1 MADYTAWY
9 RVGTVALTKNSKIV
23 TGTGTFWLAAG
34 LHTGDMFSTD
44 CVTEYEV
51 ASVDSNTQI
60 TLRTP
65 YTGNT
70 TTETAYRI
78 IRNFT
83 AQMAAETA
91 ANTAALLNDFR
102 RFVDLK
108 MTSIHGKSAYQI
120 ACDHGFAGTESE
132 WLESLKGATPY
143 DLAVSLGYEGTLA
156 EWLESL
162 KADNEWTTLDERTE
176 AMTHDPAS
184 WKNLYYS
191 GKNLG
196 EFTADHLAAIKNGKY
211 TGMGLGDW
219 FTNTNAQ
226 GVTVVDKIAQFS
238 LKPYSNKNG
247 IILWRDT
254 PIRADIGAMPSFN
267 YDAQGTEGE
276 EGYVPSTLGKY
287 YIESNWYQY
296 VRPLFI
302 SEIETIYG
310 AANVQG
316 FEILVPTGMNG
327 RTPTGWTKSY
337 SKAHLPTFNMAG
349 FELFTSADIIGPS
362 SHQQF
367 APLALSVVR
376 PIAKPNYAILAERFA
391 TGYYYSNAMK
401 TFGAAG
407 IWSTTEWAFVDNPN
421 DNTHIDYGHYLKPVF
436 MVG

>member
-1 MADYTAWY
+1 MSTYTRWY
-9 RVGTVALTKNSKIV
+9 RDGSVSLTKGSNAV
-23 TGTGTFWLAAG
+23 VGVNTYWLTAG
-34 LHTGDMFSTD
+34 LNPGDIFKVDGVDYEIVSITD
-44 CVTEYEV
+44 
-51 ASVDSNTQI
+51 NI
-60 TLRTP
+60 HLTLAEN
-65 YTGNT
+65 YAGT
-70 TTETAYRI
+70 TCSDKAYAI
-78 IRNFT
+78 VRNFT
-83 AQMAAETA
+83 AATQARMAAQTA
-91 ANTAALLNDFR
+91 ELLGDFAKYI
-102 RFVDLK
+102 DTD
-108 MTSIHGKSAYQI
+108 MQSIHGKSAYQI

-238 LKPYSNKNG
+238 LKPYSNING

-316 FEILVPTGMNG
+316 FEIIVPTGMNG

-421 DNTHIDYGHYLKPVF
+421 ANTQIDYGHYLKPVF